1 MNKRIREL
9 RKHYDLTQA
18 EFGDRIK
25 VKANTITNY
34 ETGLRMPSDAVI
46 NSICR
51 EFSVNETWLRTGE
64 GEMLIPMTRDEMIA
78 EYMGRVM
85 FGKEKSTFQKS
96 LISVMAKTSAE
107 EWAVIEKKAR
117 ELLEEIQKEAAALED
132 GCESST

>member
-107 EWAVIEKKAR
+107 EWVVIEKKAR

>member
-107 EWAVIEKKAR
+107 EWVVIEKKAR
-117 ELLEEIQKEAAALED
+117 ELLEEIQKEAAAPED

>member
-1 MNKRIREL
+1 MNE
-9 RKHYDLTQA
+9 
-18 EFGDRIK
+18 RIK
-25 VKANTITNY
+25 AVRKYYGLNQDDFAARIGLTKNFISLI
-34 ETGLRMPSDAVI
+34 ETGGRVPSDRTISDIA
-46 NSICR
+46 R
-51 EFSVNETWLRTGE
+51 EFSVSETWLRTGE

-107 EWAVIEKKAR
+107 EWVVIEKKAR
-117 ELLEEIQKEAAALED
+117 ELLEEIQKEAAAPED